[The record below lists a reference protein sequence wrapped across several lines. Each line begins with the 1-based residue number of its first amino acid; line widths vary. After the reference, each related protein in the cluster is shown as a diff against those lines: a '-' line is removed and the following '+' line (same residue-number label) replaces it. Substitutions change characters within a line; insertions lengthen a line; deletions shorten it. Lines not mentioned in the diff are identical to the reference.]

1 LEPSKAARFETTS
14 LESLSAAAGAE
25 IVSSELFFELLVAVN
40 DADASFHFGFRWETS
55 ASFTHRLEK
64 TIRC

>member
-25 IVSSELFFELLVAVN
+25 IVSSERFFELLVTVN
-40 DADASFHFGFRWETS
+40 DADAAFDFSFRRETS